1 MNLSSFLSYLF
12 PSPEPI
18 EDAPRKALNRFY
30 KTHSGIPTD
39 YTVIDLETSGLDAC
53 TAEILEI
60 GAIKYRNNVADR
72 TFHSYIQPVGKI
84 PYSASQVNGI
94 TWRKVCKAPL
104 LGDIRDEFLE
114 FIGNDVLVGHNV
126 GFDVKF
132 IQTRFELTLQN
143 ECLDT
148 LELSKIA
155 FPNMPSY
162 KLNNLKQILFLAGG
176 PSHTALGDCMTT
188 HQLLQQIAKANIDE
202 KIARNDILKKNRA
215 DSNDPDSSVTQY
227 CGNGREFWEAGERAR
242 KNGDFDKALE
252 LFQRAESAGYTCPVL
267 YSSYAMI
274 YRKQKDYE
282 KEISSVDKALSIYT
296 GYDRTWFEDRKIRAE
311 NLLLAS
317 QRREEDLLKKEKAR
331 QDKAE
336 MRRQKAEAKATK
348 PKAVVGRP
356 IAQLSDN
363 GEILKEFAS
372 VSAASREVGVSEKS
386 IRSAASGTQHH
397 AGGFCWR
404 YIDLSQQPAEIRE
417 ERSDSD
423 ASW

>member
-1 MNLSSFLSYLF
+1 
-12 PSPEPI
+12 
-18 EDAPRKALNRFY
+18 
-30 KTHSGIPTD
+30 
-39 YTVIDLETSGLDAC
+39 
-53 TAEILEI
+53 
-60 GAIKYRNNVADR
+60 
-72 TFHSYIQPVGKI
+72 
-84 PYSASQVNGI
+84 
-94 TWRKVCKAPL
+94 
-104 LGDIRDEFLE
+104 
-114 FIGNDVLVGHNV
+114 
-126 GFDVKF
+126 
-132 IQTRFELTLQN
+132 
-143 ECLDT
+143 
-148 LELSKIA
+148 
-155 FPNMPSY
+155 
-162 KLNNLKQILFLAGG
+162 
-176 PSHTALGDCMTT
+176 
-188 HQLLQQIAKANIDE
+188 
-202 KIARNDILKKNRA
+202 
-215 DSNDPDSSVTQY
+215 
-227 CGNGREFWEAGERAR
+227 
-242 KNGDFDKALE
+242 
-252 LFQRAESAGYTCPVL
+252 
-267 YSSYAMI
+267 MI

-348 PKAVVGRP
+348 QKAVDGRP